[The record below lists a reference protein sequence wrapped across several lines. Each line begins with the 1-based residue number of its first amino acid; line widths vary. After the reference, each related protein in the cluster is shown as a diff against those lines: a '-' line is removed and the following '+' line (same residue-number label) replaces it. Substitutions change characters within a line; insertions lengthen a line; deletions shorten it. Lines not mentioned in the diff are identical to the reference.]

1 MVMKKGS
8 TIKPTA
14 KSETARPRRSKIEGY
29 RKEGVFYTTV
39 IIKVFV
45 KIDTIIKMMFTME
58 FRTMKSHGTFS
69 FSDAV

>member
-1 MVMKKGS
+1 MKKGS

-39 IIKVFV
+39 IIKVFA

-58 FRTMKSHGTFS
+58 FRTCHGTFS
-69 FSDAV
+69 FSNAV